1 MPLLVLTEQAE
12 LDLLEA
18 KAWYEARGYGLG
30 AAFMRSVD
38 ASFSLIERHPEAF
51 PISHGQVRRTLL
63 RKFPYVVL
71 FRAADDEILIV
82 GCLHT
87 SRERSSWWD
96 RS

>member
-1 MPLLVLTEQAE
+1 
-12 LDLLEA
+12 
-18 KAWYEARGYGLG
+18 
-30 AAFMRSVD
+30 MRSVD

-51 PISHGQVRRTLL
+51 PISHGQVRRTSL
-63 RKFPYVVL
+63 RKFPYVLL
-71 FRAADDEILIV
+71 FRARDDEVLIV